1 VTLVE
6 RRREHTDAPQVRHT
20 EHEAQVNLV
29 AVLRLCAMGKL
40 RCSEKTRRPG
50 AATVEAV
57 ASVLDGGDFH
67 PSEAIAA
74 FAWPMLLQA
83 GGLAQLTSGRLA
95 LTSRGQTAL
104 GADLLRVWPTCDFV
118 RIESMRRH

>member
-1 VTLVE
+1 
-6 RRREHTDAPQVRHT
+6 
-20 EHEAQVNLV
+20 
-29 AVLRLCAMGKL
+29 MGKL

-50 AATVEAV
+50 AGTVEAV
-57 ASVLDGGDFH
+57 AGVLDGGDFH
-67 PSEAIAA
+67 PSEAVAA
-74 FAWPMLLQA
+74 FAWPRLLQA
-83 GGLAQLTSGRLA
+83 GGLAQLTSGRPA